1 MIKHIVTALS
11 GISWVFPSGIEG
23 KFFYQNNAPENLPE
37 CAKLHEDT
45 SSLKKYIASQRDKS
59 MYATCNVSTAKWSQ
73 GNSAFDLESDVEKP
87 GSFPDWDKK
96 ADHNEIV
103 RHYILKPI

>member
-37 CAKLHEDT
+37 CAKLNEDT
-45 SSLKKYIASQRDKS
+45 SSLKKYIASQRD
-59 MYATCNVSTAKWSQ
+59 
-73 GNSAFDLESDVEKP
+73 
-87 GSFPDWDKK
+87 
-96 ADHNEIV
+96 
-103 RHYILKPI
+103 